1 MCRGEGELT
10 WLDLITKF
18 KGSENFSGELRRP
31 AYLFQGVSGTVVKDG
46 VDIIEN
52 EPRPLIYDLDSL
64 PMPDLRGIEA
74 QRYIETWRRN
84 SGVGS
89 ISIFP
94 SRGCPYSCVFCDKT
108 IFGHRFRHHSPA
120 RIADEMEQI
129 KSEFGPVDDIFLFD
143 DNLSTKRQIMVDLCD
158 EIKRRDLHVNWSC
171 QARAN
176 TVDSELLGAMYE
188 AGCKEIYFGVEA
200 ATLKLLEYLGK
211 KITPEQ
217 AVDAIQM
224 SREVGMKTGCF
235 LIVGI
240 PGETEDDITA
250 IEQFITKAQPAYVG
264 FSVLTPFPGTELY
277 TRTRSLIKPS
287 LLNRYDLWDDTRS
300 SVYEDGVFVVN
311 PATSI
316 KRLEAHFKQMLAD
329 SGVVHN
335 SSQFVINRYEEKS

>member
-1 MCRGEGELT
+1 
-10 WLDLITKF
+10 
-18 KGSENFSGELRRP
+18 
-31 AYLFQGVSGTVVKDG
+31 
-46 VDIIEN
+46 
-52 EPRPLIYDLDSL
+52 
-64 PMPDLRGIEA
+64 
-74 QRYIETWRRN
+74 
-84 SGVGS
+84 
-89 ISIFP
+89 
-94 SRGCPYSCVFCDKT
+94 
-108 IFGHRFRHHSPA
+108 
-120 RIADEMEQI
+120 
-129 KSEFGPVDDIFLFD
+129 
-143 DNLSTKRQIMVDLCD
+143 MVDLCD